1 MDKDKSKR
9 ANPSPHEASGVEISI
24 QQIHAEYGL
33 KYARDVRATDTG
45 YLSLFCLKPNRHDL
59 PTFSA
64 RWDSAANTVDID
76 LLGDANESSLFKSN
90 DAEAAGYTGHHSAML
105 GPSAYLVDIRRPPTG
120 TIFVGEI
127 RLDVSLIFQ
136 RHETLQGEVGEI
148 KDDLTISIV
157 CPDCGPVK
165 AALPDPTGLVYC
177 SKCGTDVRRSFQR
190 GLMNIKKVGVLGC
203 GLMGS
208 GIAQVCATAGFDVTV
223 LEVEQKYLDKGFAGI
238 EKSLAKFAERP
249 VEKGGITPQQKDAIR
264 ARLRGTTNKAELADC
279 DIVIEAIIENV
290 DEKKKMYAS
299 IDGVVKKDAIFAS
312 NTSSISVTELL
323 TSVKRPERFIGLH
336 FFNPVPLMKLVEVV
350 RTIATAPEVYE
361 AAYLFAQ
368 RLGKVP
374 VRTSD
379 KTGFIVN
386 RLLVPYLLDAIRA
399 YEEGV
404 GSIEDI
410 DNAMKL
416 GCGYP
421 MGPFTLLDF
430 VGLDTTYYITH
441 VMYDEFKE
449 RRFASPPLLK
459 RMVMAGWYG
468 RKSGR
473 GFYDYSD
480 AAKPVAGKF

>member
-1 MDKDKSKR
+1 M
-9 ANPSPHEASGVEISI
+9 E
-24 QQIHAEYGL
+24 
-33 KYARDVRATDTG
+33 
-45 YLSLFCLKPNRHDL
+45 
-59 PTFSA
+59 
-64 RWDSAANTVDID
+64 
-76 LLGDANESSLFKSN
+76 
-90 DAEAAGYTGHHSAML
+90 
-105 GPSAYLVDIRRPPTG
+105 
-120 TIFVGEI
+120 
-127 RLDVSLIFQ
+127 
-136 RHETLQGEVGEI
+136 
-148 KDDLTISIV
+148 
-157 CPDCGPVK
+157 
-165 AALPDPTGLVYC
+165 
-177 SKCGTDVRRSFQR
+177 
-190 GLMNIKKVGVLGC
+190 IKKVGVLGC

-208 GIAQVCATAGFDVTV
+208 GIAQVAAMAGFDVTV

-238 EKSLAKFAERP
+238 EKSLAKFAE
-249 VEKGGITPQQKDAIR
+249 KGTIKEMPQAVR
-264 ARLRGTTNKAELADC
+264 ARLKGATNKQDLADC

-290 DEKKKMYAS
+290 EEKKKMYAS
-299 IDGVVKKDAIFAS
+299 LDPIVKKDAIFAS

-323 TSVKRPERFIGLH
+323 TSVRRPERFIGLH

-350 RTIATAPEVYE
+350 KTIATAPDVYD
-361 AAYLFAQ
+361 AAYEFGKK
-368 RLGKVP
+368 LGKVP

-386 RLLVPYLLDAIRA
+386 RLLVPYMLDAIRA

-459 RMVMAGWYG
+459 RLVMAGWYG

-473 GFYDYSD
+473 GFYDYADPSN
-480 AAKPVAGKF
+480 PVAGKF

>member
-1 MDKDKSKR
+1 M
-9 ANPSPHEASGVEISI
+9 E
-24 QQIHAEYGL
+24 
-33 KYARDVRATDTG
+33 
-45 YLSLFCLKPNRHDL
+45 
-59 PTFSA
+59 
-64 RWDSAANTVDID
+64 
-76 LLGDANESSLFKSN
+76 
-90 DAEAAGYTGHHSAML
+90 
-105 GPSAYLVDIRRPPTG
+105 
-120 TIFVGEI
+120 
-127 RLDVSLIFQ
+127 
-136 RHETLQGEVGEI
+136 
-148 KDDLTISIV
+148 
-157 CPDCGPVK
+157 
-165 AALPDPTGLVYC
+165 
-177 SKCGTDVRRSFQR
+177 
-190 GLMNIKKVGVLGC
+190 IKKVGVLGC

-208 GIAQVCATAGFDVTV
+208 GIAQVAATAGFDVTV

-238 EKSLAKFAERP
+238 EKSLAKFAE
-249 VEKGGITPQQKDAIR
+249 KGALKETPQTVR
-264 ARLRGTTNKAELADC
+264 ARLKGTTNQQELADC

-290 DEKKKMYAS
+290 QEKKKMYAS
-299 IDGVVKKDAIFAS
+299 LDPIVKKDAIFAS

-323 TSVKRPERFIGLH
+323 TAVKRPERLVGLH

-350 RTIATAPEVYE
+350 KTIATAPDVYD
-361 AAYLFAQ
+361 AAYEFGKK
-368 RLGKVP
+368 LGKVP

-459 RMVMAGWYG
+459 RLVMAGWYG
-468 RKSGR
+468 RKTGR

-480 AAKPVAGKF
+480 PEKPVAGKF